1 MSTTDEAETLQE
13 IHKELKDYD
22 EDVRELEEIKN
33 QVDRFDLKQSKGARL
48 LLRILIGKK
57 HALKIYDQFA
67 LNASC
72 FWRSAGSNIILDVQ
86 FHEIFVTKIMNK
98 LFIIILASKIS

>member
-67 LNASC
+67 LNTSC
-72 FWRSAGSNIILDVQ
+72 FWESR
-86 FHEIFVTKIMNK
+86 
-98 LFIIILASKIS
+98 LFYKQIALISLFNRQIP